1 MRKSKNGLACLLAFA
16 LTMGMPALTRADIEM
31 VSPGIAVSGTT
42 STITDDLPAS
52 ETAVE
57 PTVDSASESEAEESI
72 LGMDPEVNM
81 YPVSDLNES
90 MDPAQEEDFPN
101 VPDEMNSAQL
111 EPLTAVSGT
120 TSTITDDLPA
130 SETAVEPTVD
140 SASES
145 EAEESI
151 LGMDPEVN
159 MYPVSDLNESMDPA
173 QEEDFPNV
181 PDDMNSTQLEPL
193 TIDEDVPEG
202 EIIVTIPPTINFS
215 RERTEHC
222 NLSISVRGLDSYS
235 DGGIAVEVFVASQNG
250 FILSD
255 GKQDIEYGVYSSGST
270 VPLTNGCQAARFT
283 SDGSQDLTI
292 SIIEETPQYGR
303 YTDTLTFTL
312 KTVGSGTEHE

>member
-1 MRKSKNGLACLLAFA
+1 MRKSKIGLTCFLAFT
-16 LTMGMPALTRADIEM
+16 LTMGMPSLTCADIET
-31 VSPGIAVSGTT
+31 VSPGVAISGIAP
-42 STITDDLPAS
+42 TITDDLPAS
-52 ETAVE
+52 ESTIE
-57 PTVDSASESEAEESI
+57 PTVEPALETEAEESI

-81 YPVSDLNES
+81 YPLSDLNES
-90 MDPAQEEDFPN
+90 MFPAEAEDSQN
-101 VPDEMNSAQL
+101 VPDGMNGSQL
-111 EPLTAVSGT
+111 DPL
-120 TSTITDDLPA
+120 I
-130 SETAVEPTVD
+130 
-140 SASES
+140 
-145 EAEESI
+145 
-151 LGMDPEVN
+151 MDEG
-159 MYPVSDLNESMDPA
+159 A
-173 QEEDFPNV
+173 
-181 PDDMNSTQLEPL
+181 PL
-193 TIDEDVPEG
+193 SDEDAPEG